1 MTLAESSLE
10 MHLAEIWK
18 DYLSSADSI
27 RAGVP
32 DNTALPKV
40 LFDLAREPDLPSL
53 VIVAKEDGTKGAF
66 RTINLSFMH
75 LARIG
80 ADDDAA
86 AVVADSQT
94 TSDVLATIARIDTR
108 LRTMKTG
115 TLDGTPLLGWRDW
128 YATLDAERT
137 AGFRITGLRF
147 LGCAPV
153 QRKADKRVIIAACTL
168 DVHVRLVP
176 V

>member
-18 DYLSSADSI
+18 DYLSSTDSI

-32 DNTALPKV
+32 DNTVLPKG
-40 LFDLAREPDLPSL
+40 LFDLARQPDLPSL
-53 VIVAKEDGTKGAF
+53 VISAKEEGTKGAR
-66 RTINLSFMH
+66 RTVNLSFMRFG
-75 LARIG
+75 RII
-80 ADDDAA
+80 ADDENAA
-86 AVVADSQT
+86 AVTNAVT
-94 TSDVLATIARIDTR
+94 TSEVIADIARIDTR

-128 YATLDAERT
+128 YATLDAERR
-137 AGFRITGLRF
+137 AGFVISHISF

-153 QRKADKRVIIAACTL
+153 QRRNDKRAIIAACSL
-168 DVHVRLVP
+168 DVHVRLIP

>member
-18 DYLSSADSI
+18 DYLSSTDSI

-32 DNTALPKV
+32 DNTALPKG
-40 LFDLAREPDLPSL
+40 LFDLARQPDLPSL
-53 VIVAKEDGTKGAF
+53 VISAKEEGTKGAR
-66 RTINLSFMH
+66 RTVNLSFMRFG
-75 LARIG
+75 RII
-80 ADDDAA
+80 ADDENAA
-86 AVVADSQT
+86 AVTNAVT
-94 TSDVLATIARIDTR
+94 TSQVIADIARIDTR

-128 YATLDAERT
+128 YATLDAERR
-137 AGFRITGLRF
+137 AGFVISGISF

-153 QRKADKRVIIAACTL
+153 QRRNDKRAIIAACTL

>member
-18 DYLSSADSI
+18 DYLSSTDSI

-32 DNTALPKV
+32 DNTALPKG
-40 LFDLAREPDLPSL
+40 LFDLARQPDLPSL
-53 VIVAKEDGTKGAF
+53 VISAKEEGTKGAR
-66 RTINLSFMH
+66 RTVNLSFMRFG
-75 LARIG
+75 RII
-80 ADDDAA
+80 ADDENAA
-86 AVVADSQT
+86 AVTNAVT
-94 TSDVLATIARIDTR
+94 TSEVIADIARIDTR

-115 TLDGTPLLGWRDW
+115 TLDGTPLLGWREW
-128 YATLDAERT
+128 YATLDAERR
-137 AGFRITGLRF
+137 AGFVISGISF

-153 QRKADKRVIIAACTL
+153 QRRNDKRAIIAACSL

>member
-18 DYLSSADSI
+18 DYLSSTDSI

-40 LFDLAREPDLPSL
+40 LFDLARQPDLPSL
-53 VIVAKEDGTKGAF
+53 VISSKEEGTKGAR
-66 RTINLSFMH
+66 RTVNLSFMRFG
-75 LARIG
+75 RII
-80 ADDDAA
+80 ADDENAA
-86 AVVADSQT
+86 AVTNAVT
-94 TSDVLATIARIDTR
+94 TSEVIADIARIDTR

-115 TLDGTPLLGWRDW
+115 TLDGTPLLGWREW
-128 YATLDAERT
+128 YATLDADRR
-137 AGFRITGLRF
+137 AGFVISHISF

-153 QRKADKRVIIAACTL
+153 QRRNDKRAIIAACSL